1 MPFNIFYNDIKVF
14 YAPKLSM
21 KHVSHLHIVT
31 VYEFDLDMTLK
42 WHLLTSNDLQFYSEC
57 YNCVLRPRNRYETCA
72 TLIFL
77 NVLKSQ
83 KLKKREFGGHLGNDV
98 IE

>member
-1 MPFNIFYNDIKVF
+1 
-14 YAPKLSM
+14 M
-21 KHVSHLHIVT
+21 KHVSLLHI
-31 VYEFDLDMTLK
+31 EFDLDMTLK
-42 WHLLTSNDLQFYSEC
+42 WHLLTSDDLQFYLEC
-57 YNCVLRPRNRYETCA
+57 YYCILRPRNRYETCA
-72 TLIFL
+72 TLILL

>member
-1 MPFNIFYNDIKVF
+1 MMIKNCFCVQIKYETCVTLAYRIEFN
-14 YAPKLSM
+14 
-21 KHVSHLHIVT
+21 
-31 VYEFDLDMTLK
+31 LDMTLK

-98 IE
+98 IK